1 MHDPDTPPLML
12 GLFFVALQSHW
23 GKHTAYKATNAA
35 KNNKNETAIQGT
47 KLYTSYFI
55 FNCIFN
61 SLIVFMAYPMYLQL

>member
-35 KNNKNETAIQGT
+35 KNNKNETACNNTTGNKTTPDI
-47 KLYTSYFI
+47 LY
-55 FNCIFN
+55 
-61 SLIVFMAYPMYLQL
+61 LIAFSIV